1 MPLKSQITIL
11 KFQIISKFQISMTKT
26 VASRIGCRRAI
37 LTVLSA
43 EGGSIIGICPS
54 TWLRVVSLS
63 NHWYLEFGAWNFH
76 DSIRTANILIPE
88 NCRFICFL
96 TSVICPP
103 SSDLCHLT
111 SDLCPPSSDLCP
123 EYHHPP
129 MIHIYP
135 ADRTKDIGN
144 HIPEAAVSIGNERLM
159 NFIADTIEG
168 SGNHT

>member
-103 SSDLCHLT
+103 SSDLC
-111 SDLCPPSSDLCP
+111 P

-129 MIHIYP
+129 MIHVDP

-159 NFIADTIEG
+159 NFIANTIEG
-168 SGNHT
+168 SGNHTEQH